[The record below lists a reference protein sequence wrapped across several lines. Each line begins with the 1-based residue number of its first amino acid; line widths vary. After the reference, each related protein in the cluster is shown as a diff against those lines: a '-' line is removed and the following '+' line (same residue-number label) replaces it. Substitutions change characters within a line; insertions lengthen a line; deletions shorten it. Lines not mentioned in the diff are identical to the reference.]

1 MKVSHEGVEFKDDG
15 GCAPQLDTPDK
26 EAKDNMDNKKAWK
39 DSFLQVAPLGKNN
52 IDGVAPKVSPMTCG
66 KALAETC
73 GKVLG
78 RMCLDCYMKNS
89 KAIVIKADGLVCNL
103 KEAKAICAT
112 NAHLDKTIVAEEEG
126 HKEISKRSG
135 KPARFISMKIGNT
148 GAFINTYNATSRCP
162 RMHDC
167 GLSPWGRWGK
177 CSSVCGDGV
186 SKSYRYVIRPPK
198 YGGLQCPDHHKL
210 VRERSCNVRSCD
222 CHVTPWDDWSCCTQK
237 CSDPKNDPLV
247 PGTQFTTRRVIL
259 KPLKTS

>member
-1 MKVSHEGVEFKDDG
+1 MIRWLDDATVKNDG
-15 GCAPQLDTPDK
+15 PFFNESEAEDINKLNDTNAPQLDTPDK

-89 KAIVIKADGLVCNL
+89 KAIVIKADGLVCDL

-135 KPARFISMKIGNT
+135 KPARF
-148 GAFINTYNATSRCP
+148 A
-162 RMHDC
+162 
-167 GLSPWGRWGK
+167 
-177 CSSVCGDGV
+177 
-186 SKSYRYVIRPPK
+186 
-198 YGGLQCPDHHKL
+198 
-210 VRERSCNVRSCD
+210 VRSGA
-222 CHVTPWDDWSCCTQK
+222 VFS
-237 CSDPKNDPLV
+237 
-247 PGTQFTTRRVIL
+247 RRPDTDRPVVRA
-259 KPLKTS
+259 